1 MRGWVYHPG
10 HVDGSYGGL
19 SEGESFHV
27 WSKQQGRLPLYT
39 RMDGSARYRFQWG
52 KFGIEPYLSVANL
65 TDRHNLGE
73 GTRYPVPPQIPL
85 LPFIGI
91 DFEF

>member
-1 MRGWVYHPG
+1 MGLDLSPG
-10 HVDGSYGGL
+10 DLDGSYGSGL
-19 SEGESFHV
+19 SEGESFRV
-27 WSKQQGRLPLYT
+27 WSKHQGRLPLYA
-39 RMDGSARYRFQWG
+39 RMDGSVRYRFQRG

-65 TDRHNLGE
+65 SNRRNSG